1 MRGRAWR
8 AFRRNR
14 LALAGAGLVCAF
26 SLLALLAP
34 WIVPHDPSRG
44 DLALRLRPPALAAG
58 GEWRHALGTDNLGRD
73 LLSRIIDGSRVSI
86 SLGLVVV
93 VLCTLVGVTLGL
105 VSGYVGSWVDT
116 VIQRTVDVLLAF
128 PYLILA
134 IALMA
139 LFGPGFTNMV
149 IALAFKE
156 WTTTCRI
163 VRSEVLALKGAAF
176 VEAAR
181 ASGARP
187 TRILFRHLLPNV
199 IPSAIV
205 VATLRVGW
213 VVLMEAALSFLGLG
227 IQPPQA
233 SWGTIIADGR
243 QYLYSAR
250 GWWISTFPGI
260 AIFLFVLGMNLFGE
274 GLRDALDPRLAEVS
288 LPE

>member
-14 LALAGAGLVCAF
+14 LALVGAGLVGAF
-26 SLLALLAP
+26 TLIALLSP
-34 WIVPHDPSRG
+34 WIVPHDPTRG
-44 DLALRLRPPALAAG
+44 DLTRRLQPPAVSARG
-58 GEWRHALGTDNLGRD
+58 DWSYPLGTDNLGRD
-73 LLSRIIDGSRVSI
+73 LLSRIMAGSRVSL
-86 SLGLVVV
+86 SLGLLVIVV
-93 VLCTLVGVTLGL
+93 CTVVGVSLGL
-105 VSGYVGSWVDT
+105 ISGYVGGWVDT

-139 LFGPGFTNMV
+139 LFGPGFLNMV

-156 WTTTCRI
+156 WTTSCRI
-163 VRSEVLALKGAAF
+163 VRSEVLTMKEAAF

-181 ASGARP
+181 AIGATP

-205 VATLRVGW
+205 IGTLRVGW
-213 VVLMEAALSFLGLG
+213 VVLMEASLSFLGLG

-274 GLRDALDPRLAEVS
+274 GLRDALDPRLTGVP

>member
-14 LALAGAGLVCAF
+14 LALAGAGLVAAF

-44 DLALRLRPPALAAG
+44 DLSLRLRPPALAAG
-58 GEWRHALGTDNLGRD
+58 GEWRHALGTDNMGRD

-93 VLCTLVGVTLGL
+93 VLCTVVGVALGL
-105 VSGYVGSWVDT
+105 VSGYAGGWVDT
-116 VIQRTVDVLLAF
+116 AIQRAVDVLLAF

-163 VRSEVLALKGAAF
+163 VRSETLALKGAAF

-187 TRILFRHLLPNV
+187 ARILFRHLLPNV
-199 IPSAIV
+199 VPSAIV

-274 GLRDALDPRLAEVS
+274 GLRDALDPRLAEVP